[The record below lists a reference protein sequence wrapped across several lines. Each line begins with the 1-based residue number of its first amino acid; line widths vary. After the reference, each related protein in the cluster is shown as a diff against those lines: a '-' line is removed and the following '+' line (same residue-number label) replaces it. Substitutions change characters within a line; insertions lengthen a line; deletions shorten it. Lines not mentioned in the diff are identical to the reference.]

1 MNEVATDAAV
11 GAIDLLAGDSAPLRE
26 FLFPG
31 FGNLL
36 RVQYWS
42 ESILGEALFGCLLD
56 GIRWRHTEVVFAG
69 FVERDRLLRQMVVF
83 ANVVFLNTL
92 MEDMQAR

>member
-1 MNEVATDAAV
+1 
-11 GAIDLLAGDSAPLRE
+11 
-26 FLFPG
+26 
-31 FGNLL
+31 
-36 RVQYWS
+36 
-42 ESILGEALFGCLLD
+42 
-56 GIRWRHTEVVFAG
+56 VFAG